1 MATGNIS
8 AELPWFGVARAVA
21 RDATG
26 EVCVATDHRLESTRR
41 TTDVSLS
48 ATTAVCAPEADPSTL
63 ASAPHAS
70 AVAGTA
76 AGLSRRPGFVEGG
89 GRGVV
94 GDWGGAGV
102 GGWVCDCEKQAEAAG
117 DVITAVSGWA
127 QACGP
132 EEGAAKAAALTAVRG
147 WGAAALT
154 AICGRVGGSEGL
166 DADGAGLSAVGCAWD
181 GSGSG
186 GGGGGGGGG
195 DDPAESAAVAACGW
209 VAVVGGGGGGGE
221 GEGASHD
228 ALEAAASAT
237 REVCRSPSAA
247 TTAGTA
253 ALVAVAA
260 VVAASVVGAGVP

>member
-1 MATGNIS
+1 MGADVATGNIS

-63 ASAPHAS
+63 ASAMLAS
-70 AVAGTA
+70 AVAGA
-76 AGLSRRPGFVEGG
+76 AADWSIRPGVVAGG

-102 GGWVCDCEKQAEAAG
+102 GGWVCDCATQAEAAG
-117 DVITAVSGWA
+117 DVITAVRGWV

-132 EEGAAKAAALTAVRG
+132 GEGAANAALLTAVRG

-166 DADGAGLSAVGCAWD
+166 DADVAVLSAVGSTWD
-181 GSGSG
+181 GSGS

-209 VAVVGGGGGGGE
+209 VVVVVGVGGGGE
-221 GEGASHD
+221 GEGAAD
-228 ALEAAASAT
+228 DGVDGAASTT
-237 REVCRSPSAA
+237 REVC
-247 TTAGTA
+247 
-253 ALVAVAA
+253 
-260 VVAASVVGAGVP
+260 